1 MIRDKISELS
11 ADPKA
16 QQLLSAADYL
26 LLFKAL
32 TRLEPATAMGLYRQL
47 QQEGHSYP
55 AQGKIHPLRLIDG
68 LLLRELQA
76 HHGHTR
82 EYRRLLQEALIT
94 HGAVYA
100 ALDPTGSGLLP
111 RPKELTEAVASM
123 LGFQC
128 FWTANTEAL
137 LQLAAQ
143 AQVPHEDLLMEHEI
157 LIHET
162 NDQLWDEQNDCY
174 QLDFKFGMQK
184 VESYLPLWASIPAQD
199 QAEALL
205 SHLRKQAPPWTS
217 QNAEWFQAEGILI
230 LEGLQNYEMLK
241 AAGELQNYLL
251 YHAQAEPNNW
261 RATCI
266 SICFT
271 SSSAT

>member
-1 MIRDKISELS
+1 MIRDKISELT

-32 TRLEPATAMGLYRQL
+32 TRLEPATAMGLYQQL

-55 AQGKIHPLRLIDG
+55 AQGKIHPLWLIDG
-68 LLLRELQA
+68 LLLSELQA

-82 EYRRLLQEALIT
+82 EYIRLLQEALIA
-94 HGAVYA
+94 HGAAYA

-111 RPKELTEAVASM
+111 RPRELTEAVVSM

-137 LQLAAQ
+137 LQLAAH
-143 AQVPHEDLLMEHEI
+143 AQLPHEDLLMEHEI

-162 NDQLWDEQNDCY
+162 NDQLWDEQNDSY
-174 QLDFKFGMQK
+174 QIDFDFGMQK
-184 VESYLPLWASIPAQD
+184 VESYLPLWACIPAQD

-205 SHLRKQAPPWTS
+205 SHLRKEGPPWTS
-217 QNAEWFQAEGILI
+217 QSAEWFQAESILI
-230 LEGLQNYEMLK
+230 VEGLQNYEMLK

-251 YHAQAEPNNW
+251 YHAQAESNNW
-261 RATCI
+261 RAACI